1 MKPRDKL
8 HDLTEDCENRISML
22 YSRMMTVVILVSLV
36 PLCFETTNMVLQVIE
51 YACAIVFIADYLFR
65 WASADK
71 KLKRGAISFLIYP
84 FTPMALLDLLSILP
98 TFIGLN
104 PAFRALRVVRLFR
117 ALRAFKLLR
126 YSAGFNSVVGI
137 FRREKQSLLVVL
149 GMALAYVIVSAL
161 VIYNV
166 EPETFENYL
175 EAIYWAALSLTT
187 TGYGELNPV
196 SDAGRVIAMFSS
208 LMGIAIVAL
217 PSGIITAGL
226 LDELA
231 AAKEERN
238 R

>member
-1 MKPRDKL
+1 
-8 HDLTEDCENRISML
+8 
-22 YSRMMTVVILVSLV
+22 
-36 PLCFETTNMVLQVIE
+36 
-51 YACAIVFIADYLFR
+51 
-65 WASADK
+65 
-71 KLKRGAISFLIYP
+71 
-84 FTPMALLDLLSILP
+84 MALLDLLSILP